1 MMTKDL
7 TMKNIFHISVI
18 VLLFYTSS
26 FSGESETNAKHIA
39 ELLPGAYSTSQQA
52 VNDSY
57 FLDLQLHIVHID
69 NQADSIGYWFYL
81 ETAFTADSLRPY
93 KQQVYRLLPYQLGM
107 VKLLEYSIP
116 NKEKYVTAWLNPA
129 ILNNIIND
137 SLVLKTNCAIVIKE
151 LDNIFVGSTTGEGC
165 LSTLRG
171 AVFEATEIE
180 ISKKEF
186 YIWNRGY
193 NHKKEQVWGTKESG
207 YSFLKKK

>member
-1 MMTKDL
+1 MLSCT
-7 TMKNIFHISVI
+7 F
-18 VLLFYTSS
+18 S
-26 FSGESETNAKHIA
+26 FAGESEINAKHIA
-39 ELLPGAYSTSQQA
+39 ELLPGGYSTSQQA
-52 VNDSY
+52 AKDNY

-69 NQADSIGYWFYL
+69 NKADSNGYWFYL
-81 ETAFTADSLRPY
+81 ETAFTSDSLHPY
-93 KQQVYRLLPYQLGM
+93 KQQVYHLLPYQLGM

-116 NKEKYVTAWLNPA
+116 NKEKYVTAWLKPA

-137 SLVLKTNCAIVIKE
+137 SLELKNNCAIVIKK

-193 NHKKEQVWGTKESG
+193 NHKKEQVWGTKDSG
-207 YSFLKKK
+207 YSFLKRNN